1 MLKRRAA
8 QQELRPPDA
17 SRKAAATATGV
28 TWQHFARCAPAPLRS
43 RLVVDRVRRGGQ
55 CGNQGAFT
63 TTQNTTYSPRPRRR
77 RRVGGEGER
86 HPKKHQ
92 SSRPLPL
99 LVFNQPNPPTPRFIR
114 SIPYPIRSP
123 KTTNAKPLLSA
134 FPFAASR
141 LRVRPTRP
149 RIPIPPNNTQGATT
163 LPHSSG
169 DSPKDFHPCQSV
181 FIRGRKEH
189 PCTSVAKQN
198 PLPIRG
204 QKIRGPRRT
213 PSTPVLSCFSPR
225 FLTEFQTH
233 QNTTR
238 PRHPG

>member
-1 MLKRRAA
+1 VLKRRAA

-77 RRVGGEGER
+77 KGVGGEGER

-181 FIRGRKEH
+181 FIRGR
-189 PCTSVAKQN
+189 N
-198 PLPIRG
+198 PSPRPPSRWDGETVIRTLAD
-204 QKIRGPRRT
+204 RT
-213 PSTPVLSCFSPR
+213 RTYHFAGSQASADSSFSPHAKAQR
-225 FLTEFQTH
+225 RQDEVL
-233 QNTTR
+233 
-238 PRHPG
+238 GK